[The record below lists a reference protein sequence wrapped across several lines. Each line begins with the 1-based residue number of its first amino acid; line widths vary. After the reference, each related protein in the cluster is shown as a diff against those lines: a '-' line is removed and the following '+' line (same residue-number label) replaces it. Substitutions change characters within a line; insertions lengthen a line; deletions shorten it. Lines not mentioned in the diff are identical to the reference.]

1 MKNNNLF
8 QSQYFRSFPGSESK
22 ERDIDDDEPLSD
34 LDEPEDIAKEW
45 QIASTKLEKGDKREE
60 YEREKNIQ
68 KYIDDSRVTMKAM
81 SEQGR
86 AINRAM
92 KYNPY
97 PDIKSSLTQ
106 LSCGIEL
113 KPITTTENEIMNAEM
128 EVMKMIILREQL
140 LERLK
145 LLFDT
150 TEMTY
155 SNILNDPENKQCG
168 AWKDTIRFSHNEF
181 RVLFSSIQTA
191 SMKVIEAIRVYVL
204 YYYYS
209 IFYYINIDGE
219 GNGNNLIKL
228 D

>member
-22 ERDIDDDEPLSD
+22 ERDIDDDEPISD
-34 LDEPEDIAKEW
+34 LDEPEDISKEW
-45 QIASTKLEKGDKREE
+45 QIATTKLEKGDNKEE

-68 KYIDDSRVTMKAM
+68 KYIDNTRVTMNPL

-86 AINRAM
+86 AIDRAM
-92 KYNPY
+92 TYNPY
-97 PDIKSSLTQ
+97 PEIKSSLTQ
-106 LSCGIEL
+106 LQTGIEL
-113 KPITTTENEIMNAEM
+113 KPISATEDEIMNAEM

-150 TEMTY
+150 TEVTY
-155 SNILNDPENKQCG
+155 TMILNQPDNKQCG

-191 SMKVIEAIRVYVL
+191 SMKVIESIRVYE
-204 YYYYS
+204 
-209 IFYYINIDGE
+209 YIYQ
-219 GNGNNLIKL
+219 
-228 D
+228 